1 MNAGLVASA
10 MQQLSDA
17 ISVTASVYKTAGT
30 VVSGIEA
37 CLAQDPVFA
46 VLGFV
51 SSMSK
56 LFVQHD
62 EYKQILTQLSAI

>member
-1 MNAGLVASA
+1 
-10 MQQLSDA
+10 MQQLSNA
-17 ISVTASVYKTAGT
+17 ISVTESVYKTAGT
-30 VVSGIEA
+30 VLIGIEA

-51 SSMSK
+51 SSMTK

-62 EYKQILTQLSAI
+62 EYR